1 MRRVALVGL
10 AMAGTAAAQPL
21 PVSLPEQAPPPGP
34 RTVRVQLDG
43 SAATGID
50 GAVRSSALTI
60 EAVGQRGGWFYGVQL
75 GAVGWVDRYTVINTY
90 TSASV
95 QPTNPVLTAGYWGR
109 LGATPIRLGLHVA
122 AMPGIT
128 GGVACD
134 CDGVWEHQK
143 RPSQLTRFGAL
154 PTTVPDE
161 SAGLLGVGLRLDHRR
176 YIAQAE
182 AAIVGVLGNRGSDGD
197 TPNHGWFAAGVG
209 ARVVPALAVTAH
221 GFIHRGKRRYEPYEH
236 RYAVGAA
243 AHLEV
248 PGATVSLRVDLRLD
262 RCYLGE
268 WLPDE
273 PRGTCTRVVADY
285 ARAF

>member
-1 MRRVALVGL
+1 MLSLALV
-10 AMAGTAAAQPL
+10 GTAAAQPL
-21 PVSLPEQAPPPGP
+21 PVRLPEQAPPPGP
-34 RTVRVQLDG
+34 RTVRAQLDG
-43 SAATGID
+43 SVAID
-50 GAVRSSALTI
+50 VDGEVRSGALVI
-60 EAVGQRGGWFYGVQL
+60 EAVGHRGGWFYGLQL
-75 GAVGWVDRYTVINTY
+75 GAVGWVDQHTVINTY
-90 TSASV
+90 TSSGL
-95 QPTNPVLTAGYWGR
+95 QPTNPVLTAGYWAR
-109 LGATPIRLGLHVA
+109 AGATPVQLGLHLA
-122 AMPGIT
+122 AMPGVT

-134 CDGVWEHQK
+134 CDGVWEHEK

-161 SAGLLGVGLRLDHRR
+161 SAGLLGVGLRFDHRR

-209 ARVVPALAVTAH
+209 ARVVPTLAITAH
-221 GFIHRGKRRYEPYEH
+221 GFVHRGKRRYQPYEQ
-236 RYAVGAA
+236 RFAVGAA

-268 WLPDE
+268 WLPGE
-273 PRGTCTRVVADY
+273 PRGSCTRFAVDY